1 MIKDFD
7 VASLYPYQQ
16 SSIYVVQLKAWLK
29 VGVYMPTGWNVY
41 SVNIEIGEWIE
52 SQAVEHWN
60 HGDED
65 HHGSRV
71 RYCISP
77 ELETMFILRWS

>member
-7 VASLYPYQQ
+7 VGSLYPYQQ
-16 SSIYVVQLKAWLK
+16 SSIYVVQLKQWRK
-29 VGVYMPTGWNVY
+29 IGMDMPTGWNVY
-41 SVNIEIGEWIE
+41 SVGIEIGEWIE
-52 SQAVEHWN
+52 SQAMEHWN
-60 HGDED
+60 HGNDD
-65 HHGSRV
+65 RHGARV